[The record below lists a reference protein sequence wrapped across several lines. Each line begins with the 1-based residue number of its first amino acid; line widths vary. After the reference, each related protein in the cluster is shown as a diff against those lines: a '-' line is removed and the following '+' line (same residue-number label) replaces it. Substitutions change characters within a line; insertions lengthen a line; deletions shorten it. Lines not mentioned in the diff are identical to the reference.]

1 MRGGL
6 CDEMGYGIGDLAVIF
21 RLMVSSGGLKD
32 TDVKAGETVIVS
44 PATGGF
50 GGAALFVAL
59 AMGARGDCRG
69 ERYGGALEHQEEEWE
84 DRNRAGYR

>member
-1 MRGGL
+1 MRNTFRCRWRRARCWMRGGL
-6 CDEMGYGIGDLAVIF
+6 CDEMAYGIGDLAVIF
-21 RLMVSSGGLKD
+21 RLMVSCGGLRD

-59 AMGARGDCRG
+59 AMGARVIAMGRNMA
-69 ERYGGALEHQEEEWE
+69 AL
-84 DRNRAGYR
+84 